1 MDEIA
6 LLTAIR
12 PDAPEEFAEPERGEV
27 LGRLLAAVAAERPA
41 TDVAAP
47 PSRVRR
53 ARSRPAR
60 RLGIGVVAVAALAA
74 ATGILVALPVFGTG
88 RPGVTPR
95 AGAGS
100 HAGAAPGT
108 PATAAAVLLLAA
120 HAAAATPGLTAR
132 PDQFVYTEQLI
143 KGESYEQGTSRGM
156 RLVKVPPYL
165 QRTWQ
170 SADGM
175 RGIAGTQR
183 TLPDGRWSRLG
194 SAESLCEPAEGHPGR
209 QVCNPGYL
217 TKLPGTVSGMLA
229 YLLHAAGPN
238 GPAAYRVLGSIV
250 NTSSASNLLVP
261 NSSYAL
267 MYRATATVHGVYLV
281 RAVTNIAGKA
291 GIGVAACV
299 PAAINKGSMPAFHG
313 CPDRTELIFDART
326 YQLIGVDHVVAPGRS
341 ALPGNPSSALLS
353 IAVVNKI
360 GQLP

>member
-1 MDEIA
+1 MDELA

-12 PDAPEEFAEPERGEV
+12 PDGPEQFAEPERGEV
-27 LGRLLAAVAAERPA
+27 LGRLLAAAATERTA
-41 TDVAAP
+41 GP
-47 PSRVRR
+47 PGRPRR
-53 ARSRPAR
+53 AWFRPAR
-60 RLGIGVVAVAALAA
+60 RLGVGAVAVAAIAA
-74 ATGILVALPVFGTG
+74 AAAILVSMSVFGTG
-88 RPGVTPR
+88 RPGVTPH

-100 HAGAAPGT
+100 HTGTAPGA

-120 HAAAATPGLTAR
+120 HAAAATPSLTAR

-143 KGESYEQGTSRGM
+143 EGESYLQGTSRGL
-156 RLVKVPPYL
+156 RTVKVPPYL

-170 SADGM
+170 SADGL
-175 RGIAGTQR
+175 RGIANTQR

-194 SAESLCEPAEGHPGR
+194 SAESLCGGVEGHPGR
-209 QVCNPGYL
+209 QVCSPGYL

-229 YLLHAAGPN
+229 YLLRADGPN

-250 NTSSASNLLVP
+250 NTSAASNLLVP

-267 MYRATATVHGVYLV
+267 MYRAAATVHGIYLV

-299 PAAINKGSMPAFHG
+299 PAGINKGSMPGFHG

-326 YQLIGVDHVVAPGRS
+326 YQLIGVDHVAAPGRS
-341 ALPGNPSSALLS
+341 ALPGSPDSALLS
-353 IAVVNKI
+353 IAVVSKI